1 MRVPRNR
8 SPGPLDLDALHGKH
22 MPRRARSFLTRPAPR
37 EKIGPRNGGT
47 LLAGIR
53 SRLTYA
59 NVMATIAVFIALGGV
74 AWAAAT
80 INGRDVIDESLTGRD
95 IRDHSRVDN
104 CPDGS
109 ARFGVDFC
117 VRVANLGLNRGD
129 AANFCADVN
138 MRLPSFA
145 EGTTLARNFEIPN
158 VGDSELFW
166 TDEFWTEFDNS
177 LGFEVGMTLA
187 VFGNGQSSRQKTSIT
202 SPETVCLAV
211 PTN

>member
-1 MRVPRNR
+1 MLA
-8 SPGPLDLDALHGKH
+8 S
-22 MPRRARSFLTRPAPR
+22 
-37 EKIGPRNGGT
+37 IG
-47 LLAGIR
+47 

-80 INGRDVIDESLTGRD
+80 INGKDVVDESLTGRD
-95 IRDHSRVDN
+95 IKNHSRVDT

-109 ARFGVDFC
+109 RRFGDNFC
-117 VRVANLGLNRGD
+117 VRVANLGLTRAN
-129 AANFCADVN
+129 AVNFCADVD

-158 VGDSELFW
+158 VDDSEIFW
-166 TDEFWTEFDNS
+166 TDEFWTEFDSS
-177 LGFEVGMTLA
+177 LGAEVGRTLA
-187 VFGNGQSSRQKTSIT
+187 VFGNGDSSRQSTVIT
-202 SPETVCLAV
+202 TPETVCLTV